1 MSVLNAILMGL
12 LQGLTEFLPVSSS
25 GHLVIFKLVFG
36 VNTDTGILFDVMLYI
51 GTLGAVFVAFWK
63 DIRQLAI
70 ETVRIIY
77 DVIQNIK
84 IFINNRKTGDDDP
97 YRKIVHN
104 NYRKFVMLILVS
116 TIPTGILGF
125 VAQGLVEKAGS
136 SLLFPGIGLL
146 ITGILLLVVDFIN
159 SGNKIPK
166 DVTYAN
172 AMWIGIC
179 QGISTFPGIS
189 RSGMTICAC
198 LLAGLNRKFAVKYS
212 FLMSVPAI
220 LGAAV
225 LELKNF
231 GSETMSLGLGF
242 TYLLGMIVAGVVG
255 YFCVKTML
263 VLVRKKQFRY
273 FAYYC
278 FLIGIIALISNFVM

>member
-36 VNTDTGILFDVMLYI
+36 VNTDTGILFDVMLHI

-146 ITGILLLVVDFIN
+146 ITCILLLVVDFIN

-212 FLMSVPAI
+212 FLMSVLAI

>member
-12 LQGLTEFLPVSSS
+12 LQGLTEFRPVSSS

-36 VNTDTGILFDVMLYI
+36 VNTDTGILFDVMLHI